1 MVCLLVEIGNG
12 SVRAR
17 QMAADEAT
25 AAIAEGDGQD
35 GLGSDA
41 VPDAQRAV
49 PGPFRFGPLGNEAA
63 LKNRELY
70 GMKNYVALEIL
81 V

>member
-12 SVRAR
+12 SVRAP
-17 QMAADEAT
+17 ADEAT
-25 AAIAEGDGQD
+25 AAIAERDGQD

-41 VPDAQRAV
+41 VPDAHRAV
-49 PGPFRFGPLGNEAA
+49 PGPFRFGPLGGEAA

-70 GMKNYVALEIL
+70 GMKNYVALEIS

>member
-1 MVCLLVEIGNG
+1 
-12 SVRAR
+12 
-17 QMAADEAT
+17 MATDEAT
-25 AAIAEGDGQD
+25 ASIEEGEGQD

-41 VPDAQRAV
+41 VPDAQKAV
-49 PGPFRFGPLGNEAA
+49 PGPFRFGPLGVVA

-70 GMKNYVALEIL
+70 GMKNRVALEIL

>member
-1 MVCLLVEIGNG
+1 
-12 SVRAR
+12 
-17 QMAADEAT
+17 MAADEAT

-41 VPDAQRAV
+41 VLDAQRAV
-49 PGPFRFGPLGNEAA
+49 PGPFRFGPLGGVAA

-70 GMKNYVALEIL
+70 RMKNYVALEML